1 MKKSKRKAKAAQ
13 LLKNLPSESA
23 ATTGPWD
30 AACSAEDYVQQAQSA
45 FDQTKARL
53 SALQEAGFPD
63 EWFKTEIRRMKHAE
77 SGLYEAK
84 FQLLGLRRGVR
95 ELLDKKNWAVER
107 PTVAIEADVNQ
118 AGNLVLRWTTPY
130 PPRALRE
137 GSQLRMRTEE
147 HFNET
152 VVSPGGPELLRFR
165 NVPLEWT
172 NDRHPSERYVMY
184 AIRSKFDTVVASVA
198 QSLDLVDR
206 PPRLIFIQDDEERLE
221 MALSTSQD

>member
-1 MKKSKRKAKAAQ
+1 MRMSKRKAKATK
-13 LLKNLPSESA
+13 LLKNLPPEPA
-23 ATTGPWD
+23 AAKAPWD
-30 AACSAEDYVQQAQSA
+30 PACSAPDYFREAQSA

-53 SALQEAGFPD
+53 LAFQEAGFRD
-63 EWFKTEIRRMKHAE
+63 DWFKHEIRRMKHAE
-77 SGLYEAK
+77 TVLYEAE
-84 FQLLGLRRGVR
+84 FQLLGSRRGER

-137 GSQLRMRTEE
+137 GSQLSMRREE
-147 HFNET
+147 HFHET
-152 VVSPGGPELLRFR
+152 VMSPGGTELLRFR

-184 AIRSKFDTVVASVA
+184 AIRSRFDAIVRSAV
-198 QSLDLVDR
+198 QLLNLVDH
-206 PPRLIFIQDDEERLE
+206 PPRLIFIYDDEERVE
-221 MALSTSQD
+221 MALSYSH